1 MNLQKHYQPYC
12 LLQNKLC
19 DLAIEK
25 YRSGKL
31 SFDNIFCLFWWPNF
45 IPGNHF
51 NTKYLFKKNAL
62 NPQQRSYNSI
72 NLKSF
77 P

>member
-12 LLQNKLC
+12 LLQNKPC
-19 DLAIEK
+19 DLASKK
-25 YRSGKL
+25 YSSGKL

-51 NTKYLFKKNAL
+51 NTKYLLKK
-62 NPQQRSYNSI
+62 
-72 NLKSF
+72 
-77 P
+77 